1 MDPDLAFAL
10 SLADLA
16 DPISAGRFRSA
27 DLHVETKPD
36 RSFVTEADREI
47 ERVLRARIEAERPDD
62 GILGEE
68 FGASGEAVR
77 RWVVDPIDGTH
88 NYLRG
93 IPIFGTLI
101 ALEVDGEGV
110 LGVVSAPALGHRW
123 WALRGSGAF
132 ADGRP
137 IGVSGVARLEDAHL
151 SFDSVRGFEERGMGE
166 RFLAL
171 ARRCWRT
178 RGFGDFWQHMLV
190 AEGAVDVSVEP
201 DVAHWDLAA
210 SKVIV
215 EEAGGRFTDLRGVA
229 RADGGSAVAS
239 NGLLHDEVLAA
250 LAGQG

>member
-1 MDPDLAFAL
+1 MDDLAFAL
-10 SLADLA
+10 SLADVA
-16 DPISAGRFRSA
+16 DPISAGRFRAA
-27 DLHVETKPD
+27 DLHVEAKPD
-36 RSFVTEADREI
+36 RTFVTEADREI
-47 ERVLRARIEAERPDD
+47 EQVLRARIEAERPGD

-68 FGASGEAVR
+68 FGGSGESLR
-77 RWVVDPIDGTH
+77 RWVIDPIDGTH

-101 ALEVDGEGV
+101 ALEVEGEGV

-123 WALRGSGAF
+123 WAVRGLGAF

-137 IGVSGVARLEDAHL
+137 LRVSGVSRLEDAQL
-151 SFDSVRGFEERGMGE
+151 SFDSVRGFEERGLGE

-171 ARRCWRT
+171 SRRCWRT

-190 AEGAVDVSVEP
+190 AEGAVDVCVEP

-215 EEAGGRFTDLRGVA
+215 EEAGGRFTDLLGAA

>member
-16 DPISAGRFRSA
+16 DPISAGRFRST

-36 RSFVTEADREI
+36 RTFVTEADREI

-68 FGASGEAVR
+68 FGASGDAPR

-101 ALEVDGEGV
+101 ALEVDAEGV

-132 ADGRP
+132 ADGGDTGSHCGL
-137 IGVSGVARLEDAHL
+137 ILESSGHGHHCA
-151 SFDSVRGFEERGMGE
+151 VRCFE
-166 RFLAL
+166 
-171 ARRCWRT
+171 
-178 RGFGDFWQHMLV
+178 
-190 AEGAVDVSVEP
+190 AEPES
-201 DVAHWDLAA
+201 
-210 SKVIV
+210 
-215 EEAGGRFTDLRGVA
+215 
-229 RADGGSAVAS
+229 
-239 NGLLHDEVLAA
+239 
-250 LAGQG
+250 